1 MITQDQ
7 ARAYLKELKENY
19 GLTFTEIAEMTDISR
34 SHLSAFIKEKT
45 NLKRKKL
52 QSLEI
57 FIKSYRKEYLN
68 A

>member
-1 MITQDQ
+1 MITQQ
-7 ARAYLKELKENY
+7 TARDLLKELKQNY

-52 QSLEI
+52 ESLEN
-57 FIKSYRKEYLN
+57 FIISKRKEVSQ
-68 A
+68 